1 MGLFT
6 IMATFCVVAGL
17 FQLASCDSGQLNLR
31 KSLKQT
37 GKQSF
42 KFFMVTHVCM
52 CFTYIYIFI
61 QKHNL
66 MNIVCFSSI
75 LVFPGNSG
83 VGEHARLTP
92 PLLRRNLKL
101 QEEASSVCVFLSLQ
115 TDLVTFKVLF
125 RTS

>member
-1 MGLFT
+1 
-6 IMATFCVVAGL
+6 
-17 FQLASCDSGQLNLR
+17 
-31 KSLKQT
+31 
-37 GKQSF
+37 
-42 KFFMVTHVCM
+42 
-52 CFTYIYIFI
+52 
-61 QKHNL
+61 

-115 TDLVTFKVLF
+115 TDMVTFKVLF
-125 RTS
+125 LTSQLMLLLCDHMQVEKGLAEKLMQASSGTLPHALVLWVRTLVDGFEL